1 MNRYNIYIP
10 VVVLIIASLFFI
22 YDIAADLLNGS
33 DSYFH
38 ILVEFAVFTGTSI
51 ALYLEIR
58 RVMQLHS
65 TVVVEKD
72 KVARLSGDLFNAI
85 NRSFEQWNLTAT
97 EKEIALLLI
106 RGLSMQEIGV
116 LRGVKE
122 KTIRQQATQI
132 YAKSGYSNRHE
143 FSSHFIEDL
152 ISNIPDE

>member
-10 VVVLIIASLFFI
+10 AVVLITASLFFI

-132 YAKSGYSNRHE
+132 YAKSGYSNRDSYAG
-143 FSSHFIEDL
+143 FFR
-152 ISNIPDE
+152 